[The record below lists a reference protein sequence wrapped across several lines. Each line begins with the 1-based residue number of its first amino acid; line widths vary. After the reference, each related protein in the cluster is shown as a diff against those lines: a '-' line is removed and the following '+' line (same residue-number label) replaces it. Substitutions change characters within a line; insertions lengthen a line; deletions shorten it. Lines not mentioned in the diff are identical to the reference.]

1 VTFGSAAL
9 LGSLVSRASFDRVT
23 AHTLGCQEDLRN
35 PPAPNLILR
44 MDPPHSRDVKQV
56 AEKIPSWIERLLLP
70 RLSSLEGELK
80 AFRGEVAGEL
90 KTVNGRIDG
99 LDRRIDSV
107 EKQMVSLRN
116 EMNARF
122 DALES
127 KVTLVEDVTRLKIEM
142 KALAEKVA
150 AITTR

>member
-1 VTFGSAAL
+1 
-9 LGSLVSRASFDRVT
+9 
-23 AHTLGCQEDLRN
+23 
-35 PPAPNLILR
+35 
-44 MDPPHSRDVKQV
+44 M
-56 AEKIPSWIERLLLP
+56 AEKIPGWIERLLLP
-70 RLSSLEGELK
+70 RLNSLEGELK

-99 LDRRIDSV
+99 L
-107 EKQMVSLRN
+107 EKQMLSLRN
-116 EMNARF
+116 EMSARF

-150 AITTR
+150 AITAR

>member
-1 VTFGSAAL
+1 M
-9 LGSLVSRASFDRVT
+9 T
-23 AHTLGCQEDLRN
+23 AHTLRSQENLTE

-44 MDPPHSRDVKQV
+44 MRPPHSRDVKQV

-90 KTVNGRIDG
+90 KAVNGRIDG
-99 LDRRIDSV
+99 LDRRIESL
-107 EKQMVSLRN
+107 EKQVSGQISSLRN

-122 DALES
+122 DGLES
-127 KVTLVEDVTRLKIEM
+127 KVTLVEDVTRLKIEV

-150 AITTR
+150 AITAR